1 MFDWNTKT
9 ITNAKIQFSDIDV
22 AGKGRHFKSRFIQPG
37 IAGYPGQFGNVLIT
51 KETLNK
57 FIDTMVGSPVVI
69 KHKELDQNNVNEER
83 VGVVNSVWFDDND
96 GWFWCDGV
104 IWDETAIN
112 LIKDQGW
119 NVSCAY
125 KIKEANN
132 DGGSEN
138 NINYDM
144 EFLDGVFEHLAIV
157 DNPRYERAQI
167 VLNAKEVINGDVNKY
182 PAGAPDG
189 KGGQFAPQE
198 QSGGEEED
206 PYSATG
212 HSELLSS
219 IVGKAG
225 YSQIKF
231 FRNKPKDKPEY
242 YAYRAETSPHL
253 REAYEKHLQKRIDTK
268 HKGPNGRRSRWFNN
282 GIDVIIYKGNV
293 NNSKQGD
300 KMIIDALKNLVLHVE
315 NAGDDKGR
323 WITVKGT
330 HVFVREGQAV
340 EDAMKETFGNKDQKL
355 TSQQIAHRKGGL
367 LGEISKAQSV
377 GLKDKEK
384 KLRARY
390 DKLRAQEAEIREE
403 AEALKGKYEREDVD
417 FDVDQLKKDIKTVQR
432 YGYEEVE
439 EIAEFLGLDE
449 DEVRETMSDSDRSKH
464 SFDKEGFEKFVKAKN
479 SKEYDMT
486 ILEELK
492 KFITKVE
499 NEKGEDMEDKKK
511 KDVENE
517 KVDKRKLIDEVAGI
531 MKSAGCDDE
540 IIRTAIGKMEK
551 IGYDESEAGTADN
564 KKVKNE
570 DEKEEDKKAENKC
583 KNEDEE
589 DEKKVE
595 EVKED
600 VKEDVENK
608 CKNSIFNS
616 KENFFEKLNA
626 IYNSANEVKETTL
639 FKTREE
645 RLEAGKKF

>member
-1 MFDWNTKT
+1 MFNWETP
-9 ITNAKIQFSDIDV
+9 IVTNAKIQFGDTDIS
-22 AGKGRHFKSRFIQPG
+22 GKGRHFKSRFIQPG
-37 IAGYPGQFGNVLIT
+37 VAGYPGQFGNVLIT
-51 KETLNK
+51 KENLDK
-57 FIDTMVGSPVVI
+57 FIDTMVGVPVRI
-69 KHKELDQNNVNEER
+69 KHGDNTTNDDR
-83 VGVVNSVWFDDND
+83 VGVVNSVWFDDKD
-96 GWFWCDGV
+96 GWYWCDGI

-112 LIKDQGW
+112 LIKDKGW

-125 KIKEANN
+125 KIKEADNA
-132 DGGSEN
+132 GGTEN
-138 NINYDM
+138 NISYDM
-144 EFLDGVFEHLAIV
+144 EFLDGVFDHLAIV

-189 KGGQFAPQE
+189 KGGQFAPRE
-198 QSGGEEED
+198 QGGEKEED

-225 YSQIKF
+225 YPQIKF

-253 REAYEKHLQKRIDTK
+253 QEAYEKHLQKCIDTK

-282 GIDVIIYKGNV
+282 GIDVIIYKGNT
-293 NNSKQGD
+293 NNSKKED
-300 KMIIDALKNLVLHVE
+300 KMIVDALKKFVSHVE

-323 WITVKGT
+323 WITMKGT
-330 HVFVREGQAV
+330 HVFIPEGKAV
-340 EDAMKETFGNKDQKL
+340 EDVMREHRFGSTQKESKT
-355 TSQQIAHRKGGL
+355 KGYYGDEEGVAGL
-367 LGEISKAQSV
+367 ISKQ
-377 GLKDKEK
+377 KDKGELDKITEMRKHLEEQSNKIK
-384 KLRARY
+384 K
-390 DKLRAQEAEIREE
+390 E
-403 AEALKGKYEREDVD
+403 LKGKYKREDVE
-417 FDVDQLKKDIKTVQR
+417 FDEEQLKKDIREAQSF
-432 YGYEEVE
+432 GYEEVE
-439 EIAEFLGLDE
+439 DIAEFLGLDE
-449 DEVRETMSDSDRSKH
+449 DEVRETLANAKDSIT
-464 SFDKEGFEKFVKAKN
+464 N
-479 SKEYDMT
+479 SKEQDMT

-492 KFITKVE
+492 RFITKVE
-499 NEKGEDMEDKKK
+499 NEKGENMGDEKK

-517 KVDKRKLIDEVAGI
+517 KVDKRKLIDEVAGM

-540 IIRTAIGKMEK
+540 VIRTAIGKMEK
-551 IGYDESEAGTADN
+551 ISYDESEAGTADN
-564 KKVKNE
+564 KKAKNE
-570 DEKEEDKKAENKC
+570 DEKEDDKKAENKC
-583 KNEDEE
+583 KNENEE

-626 IYNSANEVKETTL
+626 IYNSANEVKENVS